1 MRASVAGL
9 CLDDLALLCGAQ
21 AAAMPGARADP
32 PESRMTRPSLGTLDP
47 RRSPVGMK
55 RPSLRARPEST
66 GSPARSVRWWAAVG
80 LLALVA
86 GLAPRWARA
95 EDGWAAGRQF
105 GLSDSAAGREDA
117 DAPTSDP
124 RLVAAGPASPVQVAQ
139 AGPTA
144 TDASPSG
151 WQFRFA
157 PYLWATRVRASL
169 AVGPVHRDLTV
180 DFVDIVPQLHFAAAG
195 HFEATWHAWTGFLDV
210 NYSSVG
216 KSETQQGV
224 SVSTGLQNGMFEFG
238 GTYLLGP
245 VALGGAGTL
254 TVEPLVGG
262 RFIWVHT
269 SLGSPNQKP
278 TGSAD
283 VIDPMVGGR
292 ITYHLTDTVALWF
305 RGDVAGFG
313 ISDDQ
318 TKLTYNLLGGLE
330 WRFSRPASAILGWRY
345 MDIDLR
351 HKRIT
356 EDVSLNG
363 PFLAVNFHF

>member
-1 MRASVAGL
+1 MRWGG
-9 CLDDLALLCGAQ
+9 LALAALFTGLIPWTAQ
-21 AAAMPGARADP
+21 ADIGWVDD
-32 PESRMTRPSLGTLDP
+32 RPLSLYDSNT
-47 RRSPVGMK
+47 
-55 RPSLRARPEST
+55 
-66 GSPARSVRWWAAVG
+66 
-80 LLALVA
+80 A
-86 GLAPRWARA
+86 G
-95 EDGWAAGRQF
+95 
-105 GLSDSAAGREDA
+105 
-117 DAPTSDP
+117 DAPGGADQS
-124 RLVAAGPASPVQVAQ
+124 
-139 AGPTA
+139 PTA
-144 TDASPSG
+144 PAPVLIAQTAGAAAPDASPSG

-224 SVSTGLQNGMFEFG
+224 SVSTGLQNGMVEFG

-245 VALGGAGTL
+245 VALGAAGTL
-254 TVEPLVGG
+254 TIEPLVGG

-269 SLGSPNQKP
+269 SLSSPNQKP

-351 HKRIT
+351 HKRIA

-363 PFLAVNFHF
+363 PFVAVNFHF